1 MNSVNLTSF
10 WNELPTPFFALAP
23 MEDVTDTVFREL
35 VMSVSD
41 PGKLHVLFTEFT
53 SVDGLCHPKGRD
65 AVIHRLKVNDS
76 ERQLAKQKNVKLIA
90 QIWGNNPEKFY
101 QASRYISEN
110 FSFDGIDINMGC
122 PVAKIVKQGSCSALI
137 GQNSLVSDI
146 IHATVEGSGLPVS
159 VKTRT
164 GIKEHNT
171 NAWISHLLSCGV
183 SAITLHARTQR
194 MMSEKPAEW
203 DQVSVAAELRN
214 QINPQIKIIGN
225 GDVDSHE
232 NGLDLIARHQADGAM
247 VGRGI
252 FSDPFF
258 FSEEKERDISQK
270 LSLLEFHITRFTE
283 TWGSARNFS
292 ILKRFFK
299 IYVNGFEGAAA
310 LRSRLMETNDAP
322 TAISAISDFRRTVTH
337 ELTGIT

>member
-1 MNSVNLTSF
+1 MNFVNLNSF
-10 WNELPTPFFALAP
+10 WNELPASFFVLAP

-35 VMSVSD
+35 VLSVSD

-53 SVDGLCHPKGRD
+53 SVDGLCHPKGRE
-65 AVIHRLKVNDS
+65 AVVHRLKVNDS
-76 ERQLAKQKNVKLIA
+76 ELRLAKQMNVKLLA

-110 FSFDGIDINMGC
+110 YRFDGIDINMGC

-137 GQNSLVSDI
+137 GQNSLVSEI
-146 IHATVEGSGLPVS
+146 IHATREGSGLPVS

-171 NAWISHLLSCGV
+171 QAWISHLLQCEV

-203 DQVSVAAELRN
+203 DQVRIAAELRN
-214 QINPQIKIIGN
+214 QINPQVKIIGN
-225 GDVDSHE
+225 GDIDSYAK
-232 NGLDLIARHQADGAM
+232 GIDFIAEYQADGAM

-252 FSDPFF
+252 FSDPYF

-270 LSLLEFHITRFTE
+270 LSLLEFHITRFAD
-283 TWGSARNFS
+283 TWGNARNFS

-310 LRSRLMETNDAP
+310 LRARLMEARDASA
-322 TAISAISDFRRTVTH
+322 AIAAISDFRKLSH
-337 ELTGIT
+337 

>member
-1 MNSVNLTSF
+1 MNSVNRTNF
-10 WNELPTPFFALAP
+10 WNELPASFFALAP

-35 VMSVSD
+35 VLSVSD

-65 AVIHRLKVNDS
+65 AVIHRLKVNES
-76 ERQLAKQKNVKLIA
+76 EHRLAKQMNVKLLA

-101 QASRYISEN
+101 QASSYISEN
-110 FSFDGIDINMGC
+110 YSFDGIDINMGC

-137 GQNSLVSDI
+137 GQNSLVSEI
-146 IHATVEGSGLPVS
+146 IHATREGSGLPVS

-171 NAWISHLLSCGV
+171 HDWISHLLQCEV

-203 DQVSVAAELRN
+203 DQVKIATELRN
-214 QINPQIKIIGN
+214 QINPQAKIIGN
-225 GDVDSHE
+225 GDIDSYAK
-232 NGLDLIARHQADGAM
+232 GLDFIAVYQADGAM

-258 FSEEKERDISQK
+258 FSDGRERDISQK
-270 LSLLEFHITRFTE
+270 LSLLEFHITRFAE

-310 LRSRLMETNDAP
+310 LRARLMETHDASS
-322 TAISAISDFRRTVTH
+322 AIAEISDFR
-337 ELTGIT
+337 G

>member
-1 MNSVNLTSF
+1 MNFVNLNSF
-10 WNELPTPFFALAP
+10 WNELPASFFVLAP

-35 VMSVSD
+35 VLSVSD

-53 SVDGLCHPKGRD
+53 SVDGLCHPIGRE
-65 AVIHRLKVNDS
+65 AVIHRLKVNNS
-76 ERQLAKQKNVKLIA
+76 ELRLATQMNVKLLA

-110 FSFDGIDINMGC
+110 YRFDGIDINMGC

-137 GQNSLVSDI
+137 GQNSLVSEI
-146 IHATVEGSGLPVS
+146 IHATREGSGLPVS

-171 NAWISHLLSCGV
+171 QAWISHLLQCEV

-203 DQVSVAAELRN
+203 DQVRIAAELRN
-214 QINPQIKIIGN
+214 QINPQVKIIGN
-225 GDVDSHE
+225 GDIDSYAK
-232 NGLDLIARHQADGAM
+232 GIDFIAEYQADGAM

-252 FSDPFF
+252 FSDPYF

-270 LSLLEFHITRFTE
+270 LSLLEFHITRFAD
-283 TWGSARNFS
+283 TWGNARNFS

-310 LRSRLMETNDAP
+310 LRARLMETRDASV
-322 TAISAISDFRRTVTH
+322 AIAAISDFRKQPH
-337 ELTGIT
+337 

>member
-1 MNSVNLTSF
+1 MNFVNLNSF
-10 WNELPTPFFALAP
+10 WNELPASFFVLAP

-35 VMSVSD
+35 VLSVSD

-53 SVDGLCHPKGRD
+53 SVDGLCHPIGRE
-65 AVIHRLKVNDS
+65 AVIHRLKVNNS
-76 ERQLAKQKNVKLIA
+76 ELRLATQMNVKLLA

-110 FSFDGIDINMGC
+110 YRFDGIDINMGC

-137 GQNSLVSDI
+137 GQNSLVSEI
-146 IHATVEGSGLPVS
+146 IHATREGSGLPVS

-171 NAWISHLLSCGV
+171 QAWISHLLQCEV

-203 DQVSVAAELRN
+203 DQVRIAAELRN
-214 QINPQIKIIGN
+214 QINPQVKIIGN
-225 GDVDSHE
+225 GDIDSYAK
-232 NGLDLIARHQADGAM
+232 GIDFIAEYQADGAM

-252 FSDPFF
+252 FSDPYF

-270 LSLLEFHITRFTE
+270 LSLLEFHITRFAD
-283 TWGSARNFS
+283 TWGNARNFS

-310 LRSRLMETNDAP
+310 LRAQLMETRDASA
-322 TAISAISDFRRTVTH
+322 AIAAISDFRKLSH
-337 ELTGIT
+337 

>member
-1 MNSVNLTSF
+1 MNFVNLNSF
-10 WNELPTPFFALAP
+10 WNELPASFFVLAP

-35 VMSVSD
+35 VLSVSD

-53 SVDGLCHPKGRD
+53 SVDGLCHPKGRE

-76 ERQLAKQKNVKLIA
+76 ERQQAKQKNVKLIA

-101 QASRYISEN
+101 QTSRYISESY
-110 FSFDGIDINMGC
+110 SFDGIDINMGC

-137 GQNSLVSDI
+137 GQNSLVSEI
-146 IHATVEGSGLPVS
+146 IHATQEGSGLPVS

-171 NAWISHLLSCGV
+171 QAWISHLLQCEV
-183 SAITLHARTQR
+183 SAISLHARTQR

-214 QINPQIKIIGN
+214 QINPRVKIIGN
-225 GDVDSHE
+225 GDIDSYAK
-232 NGLDLIARHQADGAM
+232 GLDFISEYQADGAM

-270 LSLLEFHITRFTE
+270 LSLLEFHITRFAE

-310 LRSRLMETNDAP
+310 LRAQLMETRDASAAIV
-322 TAISAISDFRRTVTH
+322 AISYFRKQPH
-337 ELTGIT
+337 